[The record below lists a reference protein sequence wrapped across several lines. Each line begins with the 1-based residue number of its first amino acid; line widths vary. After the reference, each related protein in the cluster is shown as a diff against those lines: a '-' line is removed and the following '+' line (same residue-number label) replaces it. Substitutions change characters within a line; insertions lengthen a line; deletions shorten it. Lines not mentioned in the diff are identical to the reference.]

1 MTCTGTQ
8 FSRMR
13 KCSSSFFC
21 AAARPSCRNR
31 RCCGRHSA
39 TKAPRCA
46 YSMLYFVRS
55 QISFLGSMPSVFLLF
70 FLSCLLLLTSFSV
83 LHELHLPG
91 YAGQVIHITTN
102 SPGGKIPSRQIP
114 LIILGLYLINFIF
127 TLVGGLKICQYRRV
141 YIMSWG
147 FANMAIC
154 HFTLFVSLLA
164 LSSFDDP
171 SQITPSLGY
180 LAIIM
185 AMLVVAIFSVCLATT
200 SILFTTEIV
209 PLQYRNI
216 IIPIAVFFGWLFH
229 FTLALLMPALFT
241 AIGAYTFMIFFILC
255 VIIYVISNAYI
266 ETKGA
271 TEEQIAEKAE
281 KPIRTIIS
289 DMLACSTNL
298 TRMPSPHQLTMEM
311 SPIIPAQPQANTRPV
326 DPFLLRPGRIDF
338 VLAEQAV
345 ERNKAQLASAI
356 STAERESMADTTE
369 NNGSPTILG
378 SEESWVPSRTPSLL
392 SVPPIPPREG
402 QQLRAHPTPLNIAT
416 AETSAVDRS
425 VTEAQPRVPSDE
437 SRNGGSEEGG
447 GRLRVHEV
455 V

>member
-1 MTCTGTQ
+1 M
-8 FSRMR
+8 
-13 KCSSSFFC
+13 
-21 AAARPSCRNR
+21 
-31 RCCGRHSA
+31 
-39 TKAPRCA
+39 
-46 YSMLYFVRS
+46 
-55 QISFLGSMPSVFLLF
+55 
-70 FLSCLLLLTSFSV
+70 
-83 LHELHLPG
+83 
-91 YAGQVIHITTN
+91 
-102 SPGGKIPSRQIP
+102 
-114 LIILGLYLINFIF
+114 LGLYLINFVF
-127 TLVGGLKICQYRRV
+127 TLVGGLKIPQYRRV

-164 LSSFDDP
+164 LSSFVDL

-180 LAIIM
+180 MAIIM

-216 IIPIAVFFGWLFH
+216 VVPIAVFFGWLFH
-229 FTLALLMPALFT
+229 FTLALLMPTLYT
-241 AIGAYTFMIFFILC
+241 AIGAYTFLIFFILC

-298 TRMPSPHQLTMEM
+298 INTPSPQQLTMEM
-311 SPIIPAQPQANTRPV
+311 SSIRPAQPRANTPPL
-326 DPFLLRPGRIDF
+326 DPFLLRSERIGF
-338 VLAEQAV
+338 VLGAQAC
-345 ERNKAQLASAI
+345 ERNKPQSAGAV
-356 STAERESMADTTE
+356 SVAERLNVVDTTE
-369 NNGSPTILG
+369 NNGSLTMLG
-378 SEESWVPSRTPSLL
+378 SDESWVPSRTPSLL
-392 SVPPIPPREG
+392 SVHPIPPREA
-402 QQLRAHPTPLNIAT
+402 QELRAPQTPSNIAT

-425 VTEAQPRVPSDE
+425 LTEAQPRVPSDE
-437 SRNGGSEEGG
+437 SRNGGSGQGG